1 MNFLNR
7 ISEQEQLNLFL
18 NIDKPSFIVIY
29 GRRRCGKSRLIQQ
42 VLKKGDIY
50 YQADR
55 QEPAIQREQLVQ
67 TISEILGMPY
77 EANFRSWES
86 LLIDLNRV
94 LGPNQTLA
102 IDEFPYILKNETA
115 LSSVLQRLIDGNK
128 LKYNLIICGSAQN
141 VMSEM
146 VQNGSEPL
154 YGRADV
160 ILKIRPLAPG
170 WIQEGLQLSPEES
183 IREYAVWG
191 GIPRYW
197 ELRSNYKNLEA
208 ALAHL
213 VFSRDAILLE
223 EPMRLLLDDLRS
235 AVQPYTI
242 LTLIGQGVHRPSE
255 IAGRLEKSLPGLAD
269 SFQKLIELGFIRRE
283 IPFGESIRSSKRTL
297 YKISDPFMAFYFRFV
312 LPNKQRIEMGL
323 GEQVLKQVFL
333 QLDEYVAGEW
343 EYLCRIALP
352 MLKIKGKQWDI
363 ASRWWGTGK
372 NGKETELDGIVLST
386 DKTHILYSE
395 VKWSQKT
402 DFNSSLKQLN
412 NSIDNC
418 KKFADATI
426 VKVLCNRLAMNSPDD
441 LLLVLPEDI
450 LRVLR

>member
-18 NIDKPSFIVIY
+18 SIDKPSFIVIY

-67 TISEILGMPY
+67 TISEILGIQY
-77 EANFRSWES
+77 DANFRSWES

-352 MLKIKGKQWDI
+352 MLKINGKQWDI
-363 ASRWWGTGK
+363 VSRWWGTGK
-372 NGKETELDGIVLST
+372 NGKETELDGIALST

-402 DFNSSLKQLN
+402 DFISSLKQLN

-418 KKFADATI
+418 RKFADATI
-426 VKVLCNRLAMNSPDD
+426 VKVLCNRLALNCPDD